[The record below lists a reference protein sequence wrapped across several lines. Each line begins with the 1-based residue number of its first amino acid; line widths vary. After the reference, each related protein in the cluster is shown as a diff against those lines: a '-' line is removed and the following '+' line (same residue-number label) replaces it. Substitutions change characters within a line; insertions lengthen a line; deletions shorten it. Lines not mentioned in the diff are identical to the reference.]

1 MDVGQGAG
9 VEAQALLTQRASRVL
24 APHGTGEGKAG
35 SRPRAGAISWVL
47 WVLGYSSRDWGAGI
61 THPYLSQWAMP
72 NPWCI

>member
-9 VEAQALLTQRASRVL
+9 VEAQALLTQRASGVL

-35 SRPRAGAISWVL
+35 SKPRADAIS

-61 THPYLSQWAMP
+61 TYPYLSLWAVL